1 MRAFGVANRQLVFS
15 FFRADMGTN
24 CPAAVTSRA
33 STPGEDICGLRHAA
47 SGMPKNCVQRANPTG
62 CRMPPQVDT
71 ERESCTRV
79 STSSSHEQLYREH
92 CCRHLLGSLRE
103 RKPRTSGSAGV
114 FEPRQRPWT
123 PTSQS
128 HWPPQEKVA
137 RLRSATRPAMLPSE
151 GDGIGGTAGSGAAAL
166 DDDGREVVPISESMR
181 SRRAIRS
188 SSGMSSIG
196 R

>member
-1 MRAFGVANRQLVFS
+1 MEKGY
-15 FFRADMGTN
+15 TY
-24 CPAAVTSRA
+24 
-33 STPGEDICGLRHAA
+33 
-47 SGMPKNCVQRANPTG
+47 
-62 CRMPPQVDT
+62 
-71 ERESCTRV
+71 V
-79 STSSSHEQLYREH
+79 SLELGN
-92 CCRHLLGSLRE
+92 LLGSLHE
-103 RKPRTSGSAGV
+103 RKPRPSGSAGV

-151 GDGIGGTAGSGAAAL
+151 GDGIGGAAGSGAAAL
-166 DDDGREVVPISESMR
+166 DDDGREVVPISDSMR
-181 SRRAIRS
+181 SRKAIRS